1 MNSQLTP
8 RGAVSASTRAVA
20 CAAVVLATVASL
32 TACTV
37 DRSRS
42 PVCGMALLV
51 GPNLII
57 QQLGDAR
64 ALLTD
69 APRGL
74 PGSLPVRVT
83 GQPDTGRASV
93 TAGNR
98 GGLLLEID
106 GNLIP
111 TISVDTTGR
120 DSTVF
125 GVLVVDDSTAIVH
138 GVLIYE
144 RPRPP
149 ADYPRVGTLT
159 DARRAVPLYGLRV
172 NWRDL
177 SNPRCPLFGDATQ

>member
-1 MNSQLTP
+1 MTSS
-8 RGAVSASTRAVA
+8 SATALAAVA
-20 CAAVVLATVASL
+20 LATVASL

-51 GPNLII
+51 GPNLIL
-57 QQLGDAR
+57 QQLSDAR

-74 PGSLPVRVT
+74 PGSLPVRIT
-83 GQPDTGRASV
+83 GQPDTSRAV
-93 TAGNR
+93 TSGER
-98 GGLLLEID
+98 GGLLLELD
-106 GNLIP
+106 ANLIP
-111 TISVDTTGR
+111 DISVDSSGR

-125 GVLVVDDSTAIVH
+125 GVLLVDDSTAVVH
-138 GVLIYE
+138 GVLVYE

-149 ADYPRVGTLT
+149 ADYPRVGTLS
-159 DARRAVPLYGLRV
+159 DPRRAIPIYGLRV

-177 SNPRCPLFGDATQ
+177 SNPRCPLFGNPTQ

>member
-1 MNSQLTP
+1 MK
-8 RGAVSASTRAVA
+8 STSAVA
-20 CAAVVLATVASL
+20 FAAVVLASVATL

-51 GPNLII
+51 GPNLIL
-57 QQLGDAR
+57 QQLSDAR

-74 PGSLPVRVT
+74 PGTLPVRIT
-83 GQPDTGRASV
+83 GQPDTGRAGV
-93 TAGNR
+93 TSGDR
-98 GGLLLEID
+98 GGLLLELD

-111 TISVDTTGR
+111 EISVDSSGR

-125 GVLVVDDSTAIVH
+125 GVLLVDDSTAVVY
-138 GVLIYE
+138 GVLVYE

-149 ADYPRVGTLT
+149 ADYPRVGTLS
-159 DARRAVPLYGLRV
+159 DPRRAIPIYGLRV

-177 SNPRCPLFGDATQ
+177 SNPRCPLFGTPIP

>member
-1 MNSQLTP
+1 MIRHRLRLP
-8 RGAVSASTRAVA
+8 ASLPSLVA
-20 CAAVVLATVASL
+20 LVLA
-32 TACTV
+32 ACSV

-51 GPNLII
+51 GPNLIL

-74 PGSLPVRVT
+74 PSALPVRVT
-83 GQPDTGRASV
+83 GQADTAHARV
-93 TAGNR
+93 TGER
-98 GGLLLEID
+98 DRIVLELDRI
-106 GNLIP
+106 LIP
-111 TISVDTTGR
+111 AVSVDSTGR

-138 GVLIYE
+138 GVLIYD

-149 ADYPRVGTLT
+149 GDYPRLGTLT
-159 DARRAVPLYGLRV
+159 DPERAVPLYGLRV
-172 NWRDL
+172 NWPAL
-177 SNPRCPLFGDATQ
+177 SNPKCPLLGNPAPA

>member
-1 MNSQLTP
+1 MTP
-8 RGAVSASTRAVA
+8 HRRRIAVPAASI
-20 CAAVVLATVASL
+20 AALATVAAL
-32 TACTV
+32 AACTV

-64 ALLTD
+64 ALLAD

-74 PGSLPVRVT
+74 PGTLPVRIT
-83 GQPDTGRASV
+83 GQPDTGRARV
-93 TAGNR
+93 TAGDH
-98 GGLLLEID
+98 GGLLLELD

-111 TISVDTTGR
+111 SISVDTSGR

-125 GVLVVDDSTAIVH
+125 GVLLVDDSTAIVH
-138 GVLIYE
+138 GVLVYE

-159 DARRAVPLYGLRV
+159 DPQRAVPLYGLRV

-177 SNPRCPLFGDATQ
+177 SNPRCPLFGSPTQ